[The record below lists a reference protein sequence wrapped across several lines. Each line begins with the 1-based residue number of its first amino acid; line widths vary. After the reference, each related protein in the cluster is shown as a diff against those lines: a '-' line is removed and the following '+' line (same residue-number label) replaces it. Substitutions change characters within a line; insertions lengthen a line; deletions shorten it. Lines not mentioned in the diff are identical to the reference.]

1 MKDQLKYFK
10 QKIKKI
16 HKTNENIVNVL
27 FQVSMAKC
35 CAFIKDKSFLLAHL
49 LQLALDSSKE
59 EMDIQPSNE
68 IQHVDEVIL
77 KFV

>member
-1 MKDQLKYFK
+1 
-10 QKIKKI
+10 
-16 HKTNENIVNVL
+16 
-27 FQVSMAKC
+27 MAKC

-59 EMDIQPSNE
+59 EMDIQPLNE